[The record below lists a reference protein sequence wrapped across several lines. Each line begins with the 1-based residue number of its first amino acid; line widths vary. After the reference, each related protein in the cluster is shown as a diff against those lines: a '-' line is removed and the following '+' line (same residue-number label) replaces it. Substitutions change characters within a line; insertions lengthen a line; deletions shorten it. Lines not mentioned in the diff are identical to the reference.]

1 MFILSK
7 SKIIRN
13 ISGFILILN
22 CVVLT
27 ALFGIMPLV
36 KYSACPILK
45 DKSDSIY
52 KKGSLAFVREIEPGK
67 LDEGD
72 IAVYYSGD
80 TPIGAE
86 VLRNDKASSTL
97 LLSGSGSTKSLSY
110 RKISGK
116 GAGFSVPFMGGY
128 ANWLINGIGVN
139 VTVIFMGVMFVIFA
153 VSAVIVRDSN

>member
-1 MFILSK
+1 MNK
-7 SKIIRN
+7 PKIVRN
-13 ISGFILILN
+13 ISGFILVLN
-22 CVVLT
+22 CMILI

-45 DKSDSIY
+45 DKGDSIY
-52 KKGSLAFVREIEPGK
+52 EKNSLAFVREVEPGK
-67 LDEGD
+67 LDKGD

-86 VLRNDKASSTL
+86 VLRNDRVNSEL
-97 LLSGSGSTKSLSY
+97 LLSGSGSTKSLTY

-116 GAGFSVPFMGGY
+116 GTSFSVPLMGSY

-139 VTVIFMGVMFVIFA
+139 VTVIIMGVMFVIFA
-153 VSAVIVRDSN
+153 VSAIIMRDNN